1 MKELRGGVD
10 SSNEGTR
17 DVTENHQ
24 AAHQERHTLPR
35 WVMVLALIYLI
46 SSLSCSLGRRLGE
59 LQVLAVGSQEDAG
72 ARRLAL
78 ATRTPWPTFTP
89 TIQPSPTA
97 TPTFT
102 PSPTLTPTAS
112 ATPISTPL
120 PTPTW
125 LPTATV
131 TLTPVPSVT
140 PRPAP
145 ARPPATSTLAPSAT
159 AAPGYA
165 YLINEV
171 YRDRTTNPFL
181 TGYVAIVNAQ
191 EIPIGG
197 VKAVGSFDPGG
208 ARFETSLSKWFFEG
222 YSAPGPVIKSSSVKF
237 EPPGSIQPGAWTIHL
252 EDEHGTRLSEDVS
265 IATDPDNPEW
275 FFVKFKQPGKPALA
289 VRVPTPT
296 ISVGAAAVTPVGGS
310 PTTTAG
316 GWSFVNVQRFDSGVV
331 YGEAVN
337 DSGSSQQISHVTGT
351 FYDSQGQVVA
361 GTGDISDY
369 WPIYIVPPG
378 AVVPFK
384 LSISGAP
391 GVADLDLSVISQPS
405 SDTPR
410 QDFAFSDA
418 DASQGGGG
426 YCVTGS
432 LQNPGGSL
440 QDYLTIV
447 AVLYNAQGNVINF
460 ESYDEFFPED
470 VVGDQTLDFEVCVDP
485 LNQEVARY
493 ELRAWGE

>member
-1 MKELRGGVD
+1 
-10 SSNEGTR
+10 
-17 DVTENHQ
+17 VTENHQ
-24 AAHQERHTLPR
+24 EAHRARRPSQR
-35 WVMVLALIYLI
+35 WVMVVVLIYLI

-102 PSPTLTPTAS
+102 PSPTPTPTAS
-112 ATPISTPL
+112 ATPTSTPL
-120 PTPTW
+120 PNPTP
-125 LPTATV
+125 LPTATA
-131 TLTPVPSVT
+131 TFTPVPTAT

-145 ARPPATSTLAPSAT
+145 ARPPATPTPAPTAT
-159 AAPGYA
+159 PAPGYA

-171 YRDRTTNPFL
+171 YKDRTTNPFL

-208 ARFETSLSKWFFEG
+208 AQFETSLSKWFFEG

-237 EPPGSIQPGAWTIHL
+237 EPPGSIQPGVWTIHL

-265 IATDPDNPEW
+265 IAIDPDNPEW
-275 FFVKFKQPGKPALA
+275 FFVKFKQPGAPALA
-289 VRVPTPT
+289 ASAPTST
-296 ISVGAAAVTPVGGS
+296 ISLGAAAATPVGNS

-316 GWSFVNVQRFDSGVV
+316 GWPFANVQSITYSGQGSLLV

-337 DSGSSQQISHVTGT
+337 DTGSSQQISHVTGT

-369 WPIYIVPPG
+369 WPIYMVPPG

-432 LQNPGGSL
+432 LQNPGGGL

-447 AVLYNAQGNVINF
+447 AVLYNAQGKVVNF
-460 ESYDEFFPED
+460 DSYDEFFPED

-493 ELRAWGE
+493 ELRAWGQ